1 MKDTSGKI
9 SGFSK
14 LSAAEKRRTIAEHC
28 LGNAEDSGQFEAFHF
43 ADEALQQK
51 FEQFSEN
58 TLTNHALPFGVIP
71 NVLVD
76 DKLYHV
82 PAVVEESSVVAAA
95 SKAAS
100 FWYDRGGFKTIAQE
114 SIKNGQVYFEWFD
127 DVEWLRN
134 NKSTFFDQLAESTAE
149 LTNNMEK
156 RGGGIRS
163 FLLEQMP
170 GISKN
175 TLKLTV
181 EVNTADSMGA
191 NFINS
196 LLETIAT
203 EIPVF
208 AQKNNRKAPEV
219 LMAILSNYTPKNFV
233 TMQVAAPIEQMTWSK
248 LYSPE
253 IFAKRFVQAVNIA
266 NTDVSRAVTHN
277 KGIMNGSD
285 AVILATG
292 NDFRAAEAAAHAFA
306 ARNGSYA
313 SLSEA
318 VIENGYFSMKLTLP
332 VALGTVGGLTKLHPT
347 AALALNMLGNP
358 GADELMKIVASAGLA
373 NNFAAVA
380 SLVTTGIQ
388 RGHMKLHLD
397 NILSAEKASP
407 TQIKAA
413 KVWFTDK
420 TVSVSAV
427 REFLANSR

>member
-1 MKDTSGKI
+1 
-9 SGFSK
+9 
-14 LSAAEKRRTIAEHC
+14 
-28 LGNAEDSGQFEAFHF
+28 
-43 ADEALQQK
+43 
-51 FEQFSEN
+51 
-58 TLTNHALPFGVIP
+58 
-71 NVLVD
+71 
-76 DKLYHV
+76 
-82 PAVVEESSVVAAA
+82 
-95 SKAAS
+95 
-100 FWYDRGGFKTIAQE
+100 
-114 SIKNGQVYFEWFD
+114 
-127 DVEWLRN
+127 
-134 NKSTFFDQLAESTAE
+134 
-149 LTNNMEK
+149 
-156 RGGGIRS
+156 
-163 FLLEQMP
+163 
-170 GISKN
+170 
-175 TLKLTV
+175 
-181 EVNTADSMGA
+181 
-191 NFINS
+191 
-196 LLETIAT
+196 
-203 EIPVF
+203 
-208 AQKNNRKAPEV
+208 
-219 LMAILSNYTPKNFV
+219 
-233 TMQVAAPIEQMTWSK
+233 
-248 LYSPE
+248 
-253 IFAKRFVQAVNIA
+253 
-266 NTDVSRAVTHN
+266 
-277 KGIMNGSD
+277 MNGSD

-347 AALALNMLGNP
+347 AALALNMLGNT